1 MGPLDFSRPVLVVE
15 AATTSGSVALI
26 TPNGAA
32 RSIAV
37 AMGAGAA
44 DGLFPAVIQLLR
56 DHSLDVSALGAIVC
70 GAGPGSFTSL
80 RIAAALAKGL
90 AHGLGCPLYAV
101 PSLAIAATSLPSDA
115 PAGRY
120 VVHTDALRGE
130 RYVLSVT
137 RGATGDVSW
146 EGVTVRRSIDDLR
159 QAADPLVSIGTA
171 PTLLPSR
178 FEVQPDAATVG
189 RAMGSWRDAPVTLAS
204 WEPMYG
210 RLAEAQVKWE
220 ESHGRPLPDT
230 DPS

>member
-1 MGPLDFSRPVLVVE
+1 MHPLEFTRPVLAIE
-15 AATTSGSVALI
+15 AATASGSVSLLMPDG
-26 TPNGAA
+26 TA

-44 DGLFPAVIQLLR
+44 DGLFPAVIELLR
-56 DHSLDVSALGAIVC
+56 ERALDVSDVGAIVC

-101 PSLAIAATSLPSDA
+101 PSLAIAAASLPSHA
-115 PAGRY
+115 PAGRFL
-120 VVHTDALRGE
+120 VHTDALRGE

-137 RGATGDVSW
+137 RDADGDVSW
-146 EGVTVRRSIDDLR
+146 DGTTLRRSIDDVR
-159 QAADPLVSIGTA
+159 QAADSLVSIGPA
-171 PTLLPSR
+171 PALLPSA
-178 FEVQPDAATVG
+178 FEVQPDASMVV
-189 RAMGSWRDAPVTLAS
+189 RALGIWREAPVTLAS

-220 ESHGRPLPDT
+220 ESHGRPLPDA
-230 DPS
+230 DAS